1 MLSPADNVVLTFPPR
16 PISQWE
22 RAQLAEWHA
31 ATREHAPDIGR
42 VFVSE
47 RRTDHPRI
55 AGRIIVTLL
64 SSQDPAY
71 LVHAPAGLTFWV
83 VAAAP
88 DWDTLHRFRTLLAA
102 MNFIRPVL
110 AEPDGR

>member
-1 MLSPADNVVLTFPPR
+1 
-16 PISQWE
+16 
-22 RAQLAEWHA
+22 
-31 ATREHAPDIGR
+31 
-42 VFVSE
+42 
-47 RRTDHPRI
+47 
-55 AGRIIVTLL
+55 
-64 SSQDPAY
+64 
-71 LVHAPAGLTFWV
+71 LTFWV